1 MKRLSGPLP
10 PSPAVTCSRRKI
22 TPFFRA
28 RAPDAVLTSGM
39 MSGSVT
45 WSRSWV
51 QPGSG
56 NSATRPNRPKARSTR
71 KRTECRVMGRSSEGD
86 VQAERPVR
94 GRRLG
99 LEVAHDPGR
108 ATEVVGLRI
117 DSREL
122 CGPPQVAAG
131 DGEAQA
137 VRAECPRHCGG
148 ELVGGRRLAQPQ
160 KIRPLDV
167 AVLRGGAALAQRH
180 DRRLLPQRSGRVE
193 LRAAVEPRLATDP
206 LGAVQ
211 LVEAR
216 LGVEQALDADL
227 LVQQIEPGCAGDLPT
242 WIGVTHEHHIRP
254 DRYFVRRDDP
264 VAVGVAEGV
273 GALPPAVD
281 GVTLHLAGSG
291 PDDWWDAAH
300 VGDEIGVV
308 AEIGGDVPAELR
320 AVDHAGTN
328 QALESTVHHR
338 A

>member
-1 MKRLSGPLP
+1 R
-10 PSPAVTCSRRKI
+10 PAVTCSRRKI

-28 RAPDAVLTSGM
+28 RAPDGVLTSGM

-56 NSATRPNRPKARSTR
+56 TSATRPTRPKARSTR

-99 LEVAHDPGR
+99 LEVAHNPGR
-108 ATEVVGLRI
+108 AAEVVRLRI

-122 CGPPQVAAG
+122 GRPPQVSAG
-131 DGEAQA
+131 DGKAQP
-137 VRAECPRHCGG
+137 VGAERPRYAGG
-148 ELVGGRRLAQPQ
+148 QLVGGRRLAQPQ
-160 KIRPLDV
+160 KIRPLDI

-180 DRRLLPQRSGRVE
+180 HRRLLPQRGGAIE
-193 LRAAVEPRLATDP
+193 LRLAVEPRLATDP

-211 LVEAR
+211 LVETR
-216 LGVEQALDADL
+216 LGVEQTLDPDL
-227 LVQQIEPGCAGDLPT
+227 LVQQVESRRAGDLPP
-242 WIGVTHEHHIRP
+242 GVGVAHEHHVRS
-254 DRYFVRRDDP
+254 DRDLVRREYP

-320 AVDHAGTN
+320 AVDHAGAD
-328 QALESTVHHR
+328 QALEST
-338 A
+338 